1 MDSFT
6 VPLGPIGAATLKI
19 GGTTLKCPIA
29 SWPRSLV
36 IASAD
41 RELLRITPEAE
52 VIAPSL
58 EAASEAGRVFVESVR
73 HHLKLIGAQ

>member
-19 GGTTLKCPIA
+19 GGATLKCPIA
-29 SWPRSLV
+29 SSRSLS